1 MRSTLLR
8 CWARYRA
15 LFKIAFFALLA
26 LGLYLG
32 MRPTPPPAAYSWQAA
47 SYHAGGLFSLTIL
60 SALAFPRW
68 RWWARALFMFAVGV
82 AVEYVQSFHPTRT
95 ADWADIYANSSGIAV
110 GLLCLGAYQL
120 LASRRKPQHQRQ

>member
-1 MRSTLLR
+1 MRPTLLR
-8 CWARYRA
+8 LWARYRT

-32 MRPTPPPAAYSWQAA
+32 MRPTPPPTAYSWQAA
-47 SYHAGGLFSLTIL
+47 GYHAGGLFSLTIL
-60 SALAFPRW
+60 SALAFPHW
-68 RWWARALFMFAVGV
+68 RWWWRALFMFAVGV

-95 ADWADIYANSSGIAV
+95 ADWADIYANSGGIAF

-120 LASRRKPQHQRQ
+120 LTYSGKSDRPPR